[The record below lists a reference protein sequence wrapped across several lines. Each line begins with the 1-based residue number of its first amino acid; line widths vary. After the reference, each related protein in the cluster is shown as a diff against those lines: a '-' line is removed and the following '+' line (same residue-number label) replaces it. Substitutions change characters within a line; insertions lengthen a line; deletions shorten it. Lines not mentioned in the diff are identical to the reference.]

1 MSSFSLHE
9 KVSGHEIKA
18 WYLSSL
24 GVDTAD
30 GEAAWDSFM
39 DHKPVEFKV
48 PKKPRASKKS
58 STPSER
64 ADAPY
69 NEQKCDARV
78 YKAGWGCQC
87 TCKKVE
93 GQYLCKR
100 HQTEADAHDGMIKN
114 GLVTGERP
122 SHHYGDESLTLIT
135 WHDVEVPTKVKAKKT
150 SGEKKVSTR
159 KCSCCGETGHN
170 KSKCP
175 NKSVSNTPP
184 AKSKTVDEI
193 KAELAEAEARVVAEA
208 EAVDKDKVVDKKK
221 KEKKEK
227 KKKKKKSKN
236 SMKVEAAKVDTEN
249 PVENPAE
256 LEEDEDDKTV
266 AYGGEE
272 IEEAQTVTY
281 GGDVADLKDVE
292 DVEEQVK
299 EIVEQ
304 EIDFKFEGVK
314 YTRNTKT
321 AKVEDDDCDEVG
333 TWNNESQEIEFT
345 EFGKMNH
352 KMDGDR
358 EVPESVEES
367 TNEDSDSGSDSDSD
381 EE

>member
-1 MSSFSLHE
+1 MTSFSLHE

-24 GVDTAD
+24 GVDTSD

-64 ADAPY
+64 ADMDFDDT
-69 NEQKCDARV
+69 KCGARIWL
-78 YKAGWGCQC
+78 KGGLAAQC
-87 TCKKVE
+87 SCKHVTNQFLCKK
-93 GQYLCKR
+93 
-100 HQTEADAHDGMIKN
+100 HQTECDKNDGKVANGFYNADKPTHKYN
-114 GLVTGERP
+114 
-122 SHHYGDESLTLIT
+122 DETNDQCWWEDQL
-135 WHDVEVPTKVKAKKT
+135 EVWETQKKPKKSTVVAAKT
-150 SGEKKVSTR
+150 QR

-249 PVENPAE
+249 PVETPAE
-256 LEEDEDDKTV
+256 LEEDDKTV

-292 DVEEQVK
+292 DVEEQAK

-304 EIDFKFEGVK
+304 EIVFKFEGVT

-321 AKVEDDDCDEVG
+321 SKVEDDDCDQVG

-345 EFGKMNH
+345 ESGKRTH
-352 KMDGDR
+352 KMSGDR
-358 EVPESVEES
+358 EVPE
-367 TNEDSDSGSDSDSD
+367 SDSGSDSDSD